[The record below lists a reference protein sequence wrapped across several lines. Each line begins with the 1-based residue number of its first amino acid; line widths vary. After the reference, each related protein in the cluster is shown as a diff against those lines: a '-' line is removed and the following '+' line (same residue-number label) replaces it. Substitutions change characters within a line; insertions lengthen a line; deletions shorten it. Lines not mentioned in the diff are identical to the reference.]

1 MKDLD
6 INFPLEK
13 FEKLIIDIGWESL
26 DDWFNFW
33 NNKRNILSIDQYWNN
48 KVNDDW
54 IWGLALPLL
63 SQAYKLQNNFSDRKI
78 IGISALPGTGKTTL
92 GKWLEAISLKLN
104 FKIAVISID
113 DFYLP
118 SNEMKLA
125 IKNNPWN
132 VSRGFPGSHSVKLM
146 HEKLLNWKI
155 NGELNV
161 RVFDK
166 SLRNGLGDRSH
177 WRLDNPDLLILEGW
191 FLGIKPHPIQIN
203 DSSINRIN
211 LSFQESSYIKIILRS
226 FRIERVCMT
235 TIILICHTTI
245 CFHNN
250 MVTYKCS
257 CSQHRFYMWIIFKII
272 FSFTPTHK
280 VIKLFICFCIIKCV
294 SRHHTFSF
302 INFLLLFCS
311 NSFNSTSSLFLSRTL

>member
-6 INFPLEK
+6 IKFPLDK

-26 DDWFNFW
+26 DDWYNFW
-33 NNKRNILSIDQYWNN
+33 NDQKSILSIDQYWKN

-63 SQAYKLQNNFSDRKI
+63 SQAYKIQNNSFDRKI

-118 SNEMKLA
+118 SDEMKFA

-132 VSRGFPGSHSVKLM
+132 VSRGFPGSHSVNLM

-161 RVFDK
+161 PVFDK

-177 WRLDNPDLLILEGW
+177 WRSDNPDLLIIEGW
-191 FLGIKPHPIQIN
+191 FLGIQPILDDANYQYINSEELSPHEIFYRNKIQKNLETYLEIWSLIDNIWHLKPLRFEYMNIWKTNQEKEMFLQKG
-203 DSSINRIN
+203 SSLKDKQ
-211 LSFQESSYIKIILRS
+211 LS
-226 FRIERVCMT
+226 
-235 TIILICHTTI
+235 
-245 CFHNN
+245 
-250 MVTYKCS
+250 
-257 CSQHRFYMWIIFKII
+257 
-272 FSFTPTHK
+272 
-280 VIKLFICFCIIKCV
+280 
-294 SRHHTFSF
+294 
-302 INFLLLFCS
+302 NFLRMLNVSIPHESFDFLNSYALLIIDQER
-311 NSFNSTSSLFLSRTL
+311 NLVNAGLNL

>member
-6 INFPLEK
+6 INFPLDK

-33 NNKRNILSIDQYWNN
+33 NNQRKILSIYENWNN
-48 KVNDDW
+48 KINDDW

-63 SQAYKLQNNFSDRKI
+63 SQAYKFENNFSDRKI
-78 IGISALPGTGKTTL
+78 IGLSALPGTGKTTL

-161 RVFDK
+161 PVYDK

-177 WRLDNPDLLILEGW
+177 WRLDNPDLLIIEGW
-191 FLGIKPHPIQIN
+191 FLGIEPISGFVNNQNTNSVELNANEASYRCKIQKNLVKYLDVWSLIDNIWHLKPLRFEYMNMWKIN
-203 DSSINRIN
+203 QEKEMFLQKGSALQNEK
-211 LSFQESSYIKIILRS
+211 LS
-226 FRIERVCMT
+226 
-235 TIILICHTTI
+235 
-245 CFHNN
+245 
-250 MVTYKCS
+250 
-257 CSQHRFYMWIIFKII
+257 
-272 FSFTPTHK
+272 
-280 VIKLFICFCIIKCV
+280 
-294 SRHHTFSF
+294 
-302 INFLLLFCS
+302 NFLRMLNVAIPSKSFEVINSYALLLIDQER
-311 NSFNSTSSLFLSRTL
+311 NLVEAGLNI

>member
-6 INFPLEK
+6 INFPLNK
-13 FEKLIIDIGWESL
+13 FERLIIDIGWESL
-26 DDWFNFW
+26 DQWFNFW
-33 NNKRNILSIDQYWNN
+33 NKRKNILSIDQHWTNN
-48 KVNDDW
+48 VNDDW

-63 SQAYKLQNNFSDRKI
+63 SQAYKFQNIHSDRRI

-92 GKWLEAISLKLN
+92 GKWLETVSLRLN

-146 HEKLLNWKI
+146 HEKLLKWKI

-161 RVFDK
+161 PVFDK

-177 WRLDNPDLLILEGW
+177 WRNDNPDLLILEGW
-191 FLGIKPHPIQIN
+191 FLGIEPQSIDIN
-203 DSSINRIN
+203 DHYVNSAKLDLRESLYRLNIQKNLKQYLDTWSLIDNIWHLKPMMFEYMNIWKSNQEKKMYLQKGKALQDQN
-211 LSFQESSYIKIILRS
+211 LS
-226 FRIERVCMT
+226 
-235 TIILICHTTI
+235 
-245 CFHNN
+245 
-250 MVTYKCS
+250 
-257 CSQHRFYMWIIFKII
+257 
-272 FSFTPTHK
+272 
-280 VIKLFICFCIIKCV
+280 
-294 SRHHTFSF
+294 
-302 INFLLLFCS
+302 NFLRMLNVSIPHKSFEVINSYALLLIDQERNIIEAGL
-311 NSFNSTSSLFLSRTL
+311 NSQ

>member
-1 MKDLD
+1 MNDLD
-6 INFPLEK
+6 IKFPLDK

-33 NNKRNILSIDQYWNN
+33 NNQRNILSINQYWNN

-63 SQAYKLQNNFSDRKI
+63 SQAFKFQKNFSDRKI

-132 VSRGFPGSHSVKLM
+132 VSRGFPGSHSVNLM

-161 RVFDK
+161 PVFDK

-177 WRLDNPDLLILEGW
+177 WRSDKPDILIIEGW
-191 FLGIKPHPIQIN
+191 FLGIDPFPSEINYQDIYLADLSPLESAYRCKIQNNLKEYLDVWDLINNIWQLKPLKFEYMNMWKRNQEKEMFLQKGTALQ
-203 DSSINRIN
+203 DQK
-211 LSFQESSYIKIILRS
+211 LS
-226 FRIERVCMT
+226 
-235 TIILICHTTI
+235 
-245 CFHNN
+245 
-250 MVTYKCS
+250 
-257 CSQHRFYMWIIFKII
+257 
-272 FSFTPTHK
+272 
-280 VIKLFICFCIIKCV
+280 
-294 SRHHTFSF
+294 
-302 INFLLLFCS
+302 NFLRMLNVS
-311 NSFNSTSSLFLSRTL
+311 IPHNSFDVIDSYALLLIDQERNLVEAGLNL